1 MSHYYLI
8 KNWDVRLCE
17 KRPNI
22 LKSEDELKQK
32 VNKICRF
39 ARNVMAII

>member
-1 MSHYYLI
+1 MSDYYLVE
-8 KNWDVRLCE
+8 NWDVRLCDR
-17 KRPNI
+17 RPNI
-22 LKSEDELKQK
+22 LKDEELLKQK